1 MASRSAIHELE
12 ATERRGRWFVALASL
27 LSIAV
32 LLSTWMGFFTFL
44 GTNAAYAS
52 FERLENKY
60 LPDVEGQVLRL
71 PDLSRVSR
79 VYSSDGTLLAELHD
93 GRVSE
98 PVRYEDLPDQVV
110 YAVLAAEDSDFFE
123 HDGVDFS
130 AIVSAAIDNLAADT
144 QRGGSTITQQVVKN
158 EFVGD
163 AQTYQRKIE
172 EALTAIELERRFTK
186 EQILEFYVNSVYFGS
201 SAYGVSAAAQEFFA
215 TDLDNLTLAQAATI
229 AVLPRNPTLY
239 DPRRQPTVTEQRR
252 NDVIDEMAQSGF
264 ISVEMAE
271 EAKAEPFVIAEP
283 QEFTSPA
290 DHVVAEVRR
299 QLLNDPRFAF
309 LGATKE
315 ERKIRIFGCPA
326 DDETCEGGG
335 GLDITLTIDLDLQIQ
350 ANEILQ
356 SWMPPSDDPDNP
368 APTGAIA
375 TVDNVSG
382 AVLVMASGLPFEQ
395 EQFDLATQG
404 RRNPGSAFK
413 PFTLVAAL
421 ESGISMNSYWDATS
435 PKEIECPYTCSAR
448 GNVWNVSN
456 AGGGS
461 GLIRLFDA
469 TRSSVNV
476 VYAQVALDVG
486 PERIADT
493 AHRMGI
499 ESELTPVP
507 SITLGTSSVSPLE
520 MASAYSNFATNG
532 VWAEP
537 YLVQTVTSRDGQV
550 NWEHSVNPIQTVDP
564 AIIAAAR
571 QPLELVPTGSGTAPR
586 ANLDG
591 NWPQGGKTGTHQS
604 FREAWFV
611 GFVPQ
616 YSTAVWV
623 GFPDEQ
629 RELRN
634 VVINGENRSRVFGG
648 TVPAPIW
655 KQFMEILLADVE
667 PIPFPDDPQGTASY
681 FFTPTTTVPLVVGLT
696 RQEATEDLLNA
707 HVRPTV
713 IEVASLEPKDTV
725 LSQSVDPG
733 TEVSQGAPVEIEVSS
748 GIPPVVALPDLT
760 LKTVAEAIDI
770 LRTIEAESGVILSLE
785 QITQPT
791 ADPNLVGKILAQ
803 TPAPGSSMQT
813 GSLIRVVVGVEAPDD
828 D

>member
-27 LSIAV
+27 LSIAL
-32 LLSTWMGFFTFL
+32 LLSTWMGFFSFL
-44 GTNAAYAS
+44 STNAAYAS
-52 FERLENKY
+52 FERLENRY

-79 VYSSDGTLLAELHD
+79 VYASDGTLLAELHD

-98 PVRYEDLPDQVV
+98 PVRYEDLPDTVV

-130 AIVSAAIDNLAADT
+130 AIVSAAVDNFATDS

-158 EFVGD
+158 EFVGNEIS
-163 AQTYQRKIE
+163 YQRKIE

-201 SAYGVSAAAQEFFA
+201 SAYGVAAAAEEFFGK
-215 TDLDNLTLAQAATI
+215 DLDDLTLAEAATI

-252 NDVIDEMAQSGF
+252 NDVLDEMAQSGF
-264 ISVEMAE
+264 ITQDMADDAKE
-271 EAKAEPFVIAEP
+271 EAFVIAEP
-283 QEFTSPA
+283 EEFTSPA

-326 DDETCEGGG
+326 DDQTCEGGG
-335 GLDITLTIDLDLQIQ
+335 GLDITLTIDLDLQNQ
-350 ANEILQ
+350 ANQILQ
-356 SWMPPSDDPDNP
+356 TWMPPSEDPEVP

-375 TVDNVSG
+375 MVDNFTG
-382 AVLVMASGLPFEQ
+382 AVIVMSSGLPFEQ

-404 RRNPGSAFK
+404 QRNPGSAFK

-461 GLIRLFDA
+461 GLTRLFDA
-469 TRSSVNV
+469 TRNSVNV

-493 AHRMGI
+493 AYRMGI
-499 ESELTPVP
+499 VSELTPVP
-507 SITLGTSSVSPLE
+507 SITLGTSSVTPLE

-532 VWAEP
+532 LWAEP
-537 YLVQTVTSRDGQV
+537 YLVATITSRDGQIE
-550 NWEHSVNPIQTVDP
+550 WQHTPNPVQTVDA

-586 ANLDG
+586 ADVDG
-591 NWPQGGKTGTHQS
+591 AWPQGGKTGTHQS

-616 YSTAVWV
+616 FSTAVWV

-629 RELRN
+629 LELRN
-634 VVINGENRSRVFGG
+634 VVINGQNRPRVFGG

-655 KQFMEILLADVE
+655 SEFMNIVLADL
-667 PIPFPDDPQGTASY
+667 PITDFPEDPPGVAVH
-681 FFTPTTTVPLVVGLT
+681 FRTPTTTVPLVVGLI
-696 RQEATEDLLNA
+696 RADATEALLNA
-707 HVRPTV
+707 HLRPAV
-713 IEVASLEPKDTV
+713 VEVASLEPKGTV

-733 TEVSQGAPVEIEVSS
+733 AEVAQGAEVSIEVST
-748 GIPPVVALPDLT
+748 GEPPTVPLPDLT
-760 LKTVAEAIDI
+760 FKTVAEAIDI
-770 LRTIEAESGVILSLE
+770 LRAIEAESGVQLSLE

-791 ADPNLVGKILAQ
+791 SDPSLVGKILAQ
-803 TPAPGSSMQT
+803 TPSPGSTLQS
-813 GSLIRVVVGVEAPDD
+813 GALIRVVVGVEASDD
-828 D
+828 

>member
-44 GTNAAYAS
+44 STNAAYAS
-52 FERLENKY
+52 FERLEQKY

-79 VYSSDGTLLAELHD
+79 VFASDGTLLAELHD

-98 PVRYEDLPDQVV
+98 PVRYDDLPEVVV

-130 AIVSAAIDNLAADT
+130 AIVSAAVDNFATDS

-158 EFVGD
+158 EFVGGEIS
-163 AQTYQRKIE
+163 YQRKIE

-201 SAYGVSAAAQEFFA
+201 SAYGVAAAAEEFFG
-215 TDLDNLTLAQAATI
+215 TDLDGLTLAEAATI

-252 NDVIDEMAQSGF
+252 NDVLDEMAQSGF
-264 ISVEMAE
+264 ITVEMAE
-271 EAKAEPFVIAEP
+271 EAKLEPFIISEP
-283 QEFTSPA
+283 QDFSSPA

-299 QLLNDPRFAF
+299 QLLNDPEFAF

-335 GLDITLTIDLDLQIQ
+335 GLDITLTIDLELQNQ

-356 SWMPPSDDPDNP
+356 TWMPPSEDPEVS

-375 TVDNVSG
+375 MVDNYTG
-382 AVLVMASGLPFEQ
+382 AVIVMSSGLPFEQ

-404 RRNPGSAFK
+404 QRNPGSAFK

-435 PKEIECPYTCSAR
+435 PKDIECPYTCSPR

-461 GLIRLFDA
+461 GLVRLFDA

-476 VYAQVALDVG
+476 VYAQVSLDVG

-493 AHRMGI
+493 AQRMGI
-499 ESELTPVP
+499 VSELTPVP
-507 SITLGTSSVSPLE
+507 SITLGTSSVTPLE

-537 YLVQTVTSRDGQV
+537 YLVQGIASRDGQV
-550 NWEHSVNPIQTVDP
+550 DWQHSVNPVQTVEP

-571 QPLELVPTGSGTAPR
+571 QPLELVPSGSGTAPR
-586 ANLDG
+586 ANIDR
-591 NWPQGGKTGTHQS
+591 PQGGKTGTHQS

-611 GFVPQ
+611 GFVAQ

-634 VVINGENRSRVFGG
+634 VVINGDLRSRVFGG

-655 KQFMEILLADVE
+655 AEFMTAALEGVE
-667 PIPFPDDPQGTASY
+667 VLDFPEDPPGVAAY
-681 FFTPTTTVPLVVGLT
+681 FRTPSTSVPLVVGLI
-696 RQEATEDLLNA
+696 QEDATEALLNA
-707 HVRPTV
+707 HIRPLV
-713 IEVASLEPKDTV
+713 VPVDSLEPENTV

-733 TEVSQGAPVEIEVSS
+733 TEVSHGTEVTIEVST
-748 GIPPVVALPDLT
+748 GIPPVVPLPDLT
-760 LKTVAEAIDI
+760 FKTVAEAIDI
-770 LRTIEAESGVILSLE
+770 LRAIEAESGVLLTLE
-785 QITQPT
+785 QITQET
-791 ADPNLVGKILAQ
+791 SDPGLVGKILAQ
-803 TPAPGSSMQT
+803 TPSPGSAMQT
-813 GSLIRVVVGVEAPDD
+813 GALVRVVVGIPAPPDD